1 MSRNLRF
8 DNNVL
13 AVFWKG
19 DIVSNQEPEI
29 INKAH
34 QIKAKLQRMRP
45 DQRRKALVSL
55 RRTDPLMARVVAI
68 VTGNGQKR
76 SI

>member
-1 MSRNLRF
+1 M
-8 DNNVL
+8 
-13 AVFWKG
+13 G
-19 DIVSNQEPEI
+19 NQEPEI

-34 QIKAKLQRMRP
+34 RIKSKLERMRP

-68 VTGNGQKR
+68 VTGNGPKV
-76 SI
+76 SK